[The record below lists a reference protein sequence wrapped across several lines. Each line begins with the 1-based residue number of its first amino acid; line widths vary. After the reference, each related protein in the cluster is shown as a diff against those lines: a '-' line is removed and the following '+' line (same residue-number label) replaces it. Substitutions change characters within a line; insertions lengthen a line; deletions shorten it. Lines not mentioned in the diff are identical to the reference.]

1 MGIAFM
7 IIFIIC
13 IILLSVAFVQMFKAQ
28 KELDEIILKRIKGEN
43 NNKK

>member
-1 MGIAFM
+1 MEIALI
-7 IIFIIC
+7 IIFIIF

-43 NNKK
+43 NNSK

>member
-1 MGIAFM
+1 MEIAFM
-7 IIFIIC
+7 IILIIC

-28 KELDEIILKRIKGEN
+28 KELDEIMLKRIKGEN